1 MKEKKQQI
9 NKGVNTMP
17 VIELI
22 ERERVAYVQE
32 MDNYLQCL
40 KKMTKQEAKKVS
52 YENLVRSEIITENG
66 EFTERY
72 EFTRMISKKVR

>member
-1 MKEKKQQI
+1 
-9 NKGVNTMP
+9 MP

-32 MDNYLQCL
+32 MEDYLQCL
-40 KKMTKQEAKKVS
+40 KKMTKQEAKRVS
-52 YENLVRSEIITENG
+52 YENLVRSEIITESG

-72 EFTRMISKKVR
+72 EFTRRLFEKKVMRF